1 MRETNVCIAPLQR
14 LGLPYIV
21 VQPADATRLLQ
32 ALVRPVLVA
41 ALLLVLT
48 WGLVWASQEAA
59 RVVTGAVAPVMSA
72 SIETR
77 SVVSEQDLQSRVDAY
92 LADLRGETEIVDA
105 P

>member
-1 MRETNVCIAPLQR
+1 MRETNVCIAPIQR
-14 LGLPYIV
+14 LGLAYPV

-41 ALLLVLT
+41 ALLLVLG
-48 WGLVWASQEAA
+48 WGMVWASQEAA
-59 RVVTGAVAPVMSA
+59 QVVTGAVAPVMSA
-72 SIETR
+72 SIEGR

-92 LADLRGETEIVDA
+92 LADLRGDPVATEA